1 MPQAVDDDSYE
12 DLLSLWSDLESGM
25 GILLGHPASVQD
37 FPRKIAQ
44 YDHWMQALLQR
55 WGVQVALATT
65 VDEALS
71 GLAQAPHVVLVDYHL
86 HDRMDG
92 LETLEAL
99 CAAAGR
105 ALPGALLTGDGSDAL
120 NLAARARGY
129 RVLTKPIRPASL
141 RAFLAAQ
148 PRHSLERAILAQ
160 P

>member
-1 MPQAVDDDSYE
+1 MPRADSLPAAVPEREAPRLQDDSLQGLRVLCVDNDRE
-12 DLLSLWSDLESGM
+12 
-25 GILLGHPASVQD
+25 ILAG
-37 FPRKIAQ
+37 
-44 YDHWMQALLQR
+44 MQALLQR